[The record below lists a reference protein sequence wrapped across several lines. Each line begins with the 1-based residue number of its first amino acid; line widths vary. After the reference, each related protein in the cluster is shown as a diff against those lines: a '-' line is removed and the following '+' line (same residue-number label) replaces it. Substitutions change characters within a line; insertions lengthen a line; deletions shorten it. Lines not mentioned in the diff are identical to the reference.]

1 MRLIHAGLVSRSEE
15 RADRFF
21 GNVLGL
27 EKTRKS
33 ELPAELA
40 KPLFGVETGCG
51 IVYYESEDL
60 VLEIFLTGRPEVVEH
75 RISHLCLE
83 VTSRSELLARCA
95 EAGVAVR
102 EARKG
107 DRAVVFIED
116 GDGNLYEIK
125 ES

>member
-21 GNVLGL
+21 GDVLGL

-33 ELPAELA
+33 EIPAKLA
-40 KPLFGVETGCG
+40 KPLFGVETGCE
-51 IVYYESEDL
+51 IVYYEGEDL
-60 VLEIFLTGRPEVVEH
+60 VLEIFLTGRPEVAPQ

-107 DRAVVFIED
+107 DRAVIFIED

>member
-21 GNVLGL
+21 VDLLGL

-40 KPLFGVETGCG
+40 KPLFGVEEGCE
-51 IVYYESEDL
+51 IVYYQGEDL
-60 VLEIFLTGRPEVVEH
+60 VLEVFLTGRPEVAPH
-75 RISHLCLE
+75 RISHPSLE
-83 VTSRSELLARCA
+83 VESRSELLARCA
-95 EAGVAVR
+95 ETGVAVR

>member
-1 MRLIHAGLVSRSEE
+1 VRLIHAGLVSRSEE

-21 GNVLGL
+21 GDVLGL

-40 KPLFGVETGCG
+40 KPLFGVEAGCE
-51 IVYYESEDL
+51 IVYYEGEDL
-60 VLEIFLTGRPEVVEH
+60 VLEVFLTGRPEVAPQ

-83 VTSRSELLARCA
+83 VASRSELLARCA

-102 EARKG
+102 QARKG